1 MTTYTISQFLTL
13 LEKSSVVETAVSVVE
28 NQGFWSKVAASIGES
43 TFGECIKTIAEFCD
57 YIIHPAK
64 TFLLFWNWTY
74 ELSYLICLLVAL
86 FGFFMV
92 LLGNKKF
99 KKYISGS
106 IVSYFFINILNMFIT
121 Q

>member
-1 MTTYTISQFLTL
+1 MAVSYTIPQFLAMVEVKNIADTVSVKESLNTISQVCKYIL
-13 LEKSSVVETAVSVVE
+13 
-28 NQGFWSKVAASIGES
+28 NPSKI
-43 TFGECIKTIAEFCD
+43 FM
-57 YIIHPAK
+57 
-64 TFLLFWNWTY
+64 LFWNWTY
-74 ELSYLICLLVAL
+74 ELSYLICVLVAL

-92 LLGNKKF
+92 LLGNKNF